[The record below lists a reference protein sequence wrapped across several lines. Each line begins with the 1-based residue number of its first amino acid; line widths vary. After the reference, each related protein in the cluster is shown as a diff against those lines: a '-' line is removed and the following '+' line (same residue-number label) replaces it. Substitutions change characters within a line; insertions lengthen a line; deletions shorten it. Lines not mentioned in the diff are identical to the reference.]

1 MENGMESRM
10 TRWSALFT
18 ALGWICIVGGAV
30 AAVFTMGATL
40 PVVIVG
46 ISLLFTAAALDW
58 MDGVLEHLHE
68 IRKNQVEIIGS
79 LNTIGKQMPQASQ
92 QDSVQAEHKM
102 RTKSSAEIVNAFIN
116 DNARQN

>member
-1 MENGMESRM
+1 MENGMKSRM

-40 PVVIVG
+40 PVVLVG

-58 MDGVLEHLHE
+58 MDGVLEHLHA
-68 IRKNQVEIIGS
+68 IRKNQNEIIAN
-79 LNTIGKQMPQASQ
+79 LNGIGRQLPQEKQQGGAQEERRWRTASGA
-92 QDSVQAEHKM
+92 D
-102 RTKSSAEIVNAFIN
+102 IVNAFIR
-116 DNARQN
+116 DGKSE